1 MSATIPPTTTKTS
14 SSNGAAAS
22 NGHSHGWFGSAR
34 LAAISAVT
42 TYKPMTP
49 PLNFNETPTQELFS
63 SNVFSKKVMKDRL
76 PKAVYKSVIKTIESG
91 AKLDPSVADI
101 VASAMKDWAIEKG
114 ATHYA
119 HVFYPLTGATAEK
132 HDSFLSP
139 DGDGSAIAEFS
150 GSQLIQG
157 EPDGSSFPT
166 GGIRQTFEARGYT
179 IWDVTSPAYILE
191 NPNGTT
197 LCIPTAFVSWTG
209 EALDKKTPVLRSMEA
224 LNRQAQRILKL
235 FGHSDGAFVAST
247 AGPEQEYFLV
257 DCHFFYARPD
267 LLNAGRTLFGAKPPK
282 GQEFDD
288 HYFGAIPE
296 RVLAFMLESER
307 ELFKLGIPVKT
318 RHNEVAP
325 SQYEIAPV
333 FESANL
339 ATDHQQLIMI
349 TLRRVAEKY
358 GLACLTHEK
367 PFAGVNGSGKHVNWS
382 LGSSSQ
388 GNLLDPGDT
397 PHENAQF
404 LVFCAAVI
412 RAVYKFQGLLR
423 AVVASA
429 GNDHRLGANEAP
441 PAIISIFLGDQL
453 TDVFDQIKA
462 GGASSS
468 LEKGT
473 LTVGVDTLPP
483 LPKDAGDR
491 NRTSPFAFT
500 GNRFEFRAVGSN
512 QSIAGPLVAMN
523 TIVAESIDYCATK
536 LEEATKGDPDKLHGA
551 VQTLLTEIVN
561 ECSPVVFNGDGYS
574 DEWHAE
580 AAKRGLLN
588 LKTTADAL
596 PYLENSEVIA
606 LFKKYNVLSE
616 RELESRLETYLEQY
630 CLSVNVEAKLMI
642 EMARTIIFPAAIR
655 YQNELAAT
663 CANLKLVGYEFDTD
677 TLDTVTSLVKSL
689 QDSITTLQAALNKH
703 CTDGAIAEA
712 RHYCNE
718 VVPAMAA
725 LREYADELEGYV
737 ADDLWPLPTY
747 QEMLFI
753 K

>member
-1 MSATIPPTTTKTS
+1 MSTVSKGKAGSNGTTTTG
-14 SSNGAAAS
+14 NGSGYA
-22 NGHSHGWFGSAR
+22 GGTAR
-34 LAAISAVT
+34 MAAIAAVT
-42 TYKPMTP
+42 NYKPSAPAM
-49 PLNFNETPTQELFS
+49 NFLETPTQELFCA
-63 SNVFSKKVMKDRL
+63 NVFSKSVMKDRL
-76 PKAVYKSVIKTIESG
+76 PKPIFKTLMKTIETG
-91 AKLDPSVADI
+91 EKLDTTVADY

-119 HVFYPLTGATAEK
+119 HVFYPLTGSTAEK

-139 DGDGSAIAEFS
+139 DGTGSAIAEFS

-157 EPDGSSFPT
+157 EPDGSSFPS

-179 IWDVTSPAYILE
+179 AWDVTSPAYIME

-209 EALDKKTPVLRSMEA
+209 EALDKKTPVLRSMQA
-224 LNRQAQRILKL
+224 LNKQAQRILAL
-235 FGHSDGAFVAST
+235 FGHTDGAMVSST

-257 DCHFFYARPD
+257 DRNFFFARPD
-267 LLNAGRTLFGAKPPK
+267 LLNAGRTLFGAAPPK

-288 HYFGAIPE
+288 HYFGAIPD

-325 SQYEIAPV
+325 GQYEIAPM
-333 FESANL
+333 FEFANV

-349 TLRRVAEKY
+349 TLRKVAEKY
-358 GLACLTHEK
+358 GMACLTHEK

-382 LGSSSQ
+382 MGSSSQ

-412 RAVYKFQGLLR
+412 RAVHKFQGLLR
-423 AVVASA
+423 AVVATAS
-429 GNDHRLGANEAP
+429 NDHRLGANEAP

-453 TDVFDQIKA
+453 TDVFEQIKG

-468 LEKGT
+468 IPKGT
-473 LTVGVDTLPP
+473 LEIGADVLPP

-523 TIVAESIDYCATK
+523 TIVAESLDYCATK
-536 LEEATKGDPDKLHGA
+536 LEEATGGDPAKLNTA
-551 VQTLLTEIVN
+551 LTKLMTEIMN
-561 ECSPVVFNGDGYS
+561 EHGTIVFNGDGYS
-574 DEWHAE
+574 DEWHQEAE
-580 AAKRGLLN
+580 KRGLLN

-596 PYLENSEVIA
+596 PFLEKEEVKE
-606 LFKKYNVLSE
+606 LFTKYSVLSE

-630 CLSVNVEAKLMI
+630 CLSVKVETNLTI
-642 EMARTIIFPAAIR
+642 EMARTMIFPAAIR
-655 YQNELAAT
+655 YQNELAST
-663 CANLKLVGYEFDTD
+663 CANLQALGYEFDKN

-689 QDSITTLQAALNKH
+689 QDSIATLEAA
-703 CTDGAIAEA
+703 AEKA
-712 RHYCNE
+712 EEGDCSKGHAKAYCYE
-718 VVPAMAA
+718 VLPAMNDV
-725 LREYADELEGYV
+725 RKYADALEGYV

-753 K
+753 R